1 LTWGDWPIGN
11 DPAMQIHL
19 VHHSEH
25 MVLQRG
31 LPDPLQP
38 FGLTEGFVFEKQLHS
53 TSQPFTLRILRP
65 TGPADWPWRWLA
77 AIGIAMGV
85 LVAAVKTGIDN
96 WRARQRA
103 ESLLRIGQ
111 VARLNTLGELAGG
124 MAHEL
129 NQPLSAVITNAQ
141 AAQRLLDDDP
151 PEVDAARGA
160 MAQAAAQGRR
170 AAVVVA
176 RLRRRVETPA
186 MAADIQPVLLDAVV
200 ARVLHLLEPELTK
213 LAVRV
218 STDYDHLSARA
229 DVVALEQIVHNLL
242 TNAMHSLDGVNP
254 ASRQLWVV
262 AAPEMGHAVLTVT
275 DNGPGLSEEA
285 LLRCF
290 EPFYT
295 TRPDGLGLGLSLCAA
310 LAESMHGQ
318 LSVRNDPPRGA
329 QFRLQLPLAAQ

>member
-1 LTWGDWPIGN
+1 MLFR
-11 DPAMQIHL
+11 
-19 VHHSEH
+19 S
-25 MVLQRG
+25 
-31 LPDPLQP
+31 
-38 FGLTEGFVFEKQLHS
+38 
-53 TSQPFTLRILRP
+53 
-65 TGPADWPWRWLA
+65 
-77 AIGIAMGV
+77 
-85 LVAAVKTGIDN
+85 
-96 WRARQRA
+96 
-103 ESLLRIGQ
+103 
-111 VARLNTLGELAGG
+111 
-124 MAHEL
+124 
-129 NQPLSAVITNAQ
+129 
-141 AAQRLLDDDP
+141 
-151 PEVDAARGA
+151 
-160 MAQAAAQGRR
+160 GRR